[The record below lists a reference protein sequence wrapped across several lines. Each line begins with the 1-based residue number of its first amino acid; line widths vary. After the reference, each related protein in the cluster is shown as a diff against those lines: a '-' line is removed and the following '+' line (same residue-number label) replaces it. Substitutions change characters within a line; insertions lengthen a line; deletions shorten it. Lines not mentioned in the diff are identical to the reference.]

1 MSNENLKSVAEI
13 TLDRE
18 ALFREETFT
27 DLKAGSIQMLT
38 PVKED
43 GSVDDAREPLF
54 MGEAHLMSPSGP
66 LPVRCEIPA
75 KTLTEAL
82 DKFPEAVNVAVDR
95 MIEQAREM
103 QRQEANRIVTPDDMA
118 GGPKIIT

>member
-13 TLDRE
+13 TLDRDG
-18 ALFREETFT
+18 LFREETFT

-38 PVKED
+38 PVKDD
-43 GSVDDAREPLF
+43 GSVDEAREPLF

-66 LPVRCEIPA
+66 LPVRCEIAA

-82 DKFPEAVNVAVDR
+82 DNFPEAVNAAVDR
-95 MIEQAREM
+95 MIEQAKEM
-103 QRQEANRIVTPDDMA
+103 QRQEAGRIVTPGEVG